1 MNLVGIAFEIVQ
13 LFARARL
20 PEGVLLGVQLASFV
34 QAPPDL
40 AAPPPSITPTF
51 LQLHF
56 TGAPAS
62 ALTLVILVFLFLNL
76 LDASGTLTAVG
87 QQAGLIENGKLRNGR
102 KALVTDAGGS
112 MVAALLGTSPV
123 TAYIESAAGA
133 GGRTGLV
140 AVTVAVLFLAALF
153 LAPLA
158 GAVPAYATAPALV
171 FVAVLFARDL
181 KEVDWVDVT
190 EALPALVTALAI
202 PLTFSI
208 AEGIGLG
215 FLAYCVLKLLTG
227 RWREIGAGVAVI
239 AIAFIAKVAL
249 A

>member
-1 MNLVGIAFEIVQ
+1 MK
-13 LFARARL
+13 
-20 PEGVLLGVQLASFV
+20 
-34 QAPPDL
+34 
-40 AAPPPSITPTF
+40 
-51 LQLHF
+51 F
-56 TGAPAS
+56 TGASFDVLA
-62 ALTLVILVFLFLNL
+62 AVVFVFLFLNL

-87 QQAGLIENGKLRNGR
+87 RQAGLIENGKLRNGR
-102 KALVTDAGGS
+102 KGLITDAGGT
-112 MVAALLGTSPV
+112 MVGAALGTSPV

-140 AVTVAVLFLAALF
+140 AVTVGLLFLASLV

-171 FVAVLFARDL
+171 FVAVLFAKEL
-181 KEVDWVDVT
+181 KEIEWSDVT

-215 FLAYCVLKLLTG
+215 FLAYCAIKLMTG
-227 RWREIGAGVAVI
+227 RWREVSAGMVI
-239 AIAFIAKVAL
+239 VAIAFVVKVA
-249 A
+249 AE